1 MTNVFL
7 SDPTPRRRSVWAD
20 FAFADDNE
28 RCISPS
34 QRKQFAAK
42 TFVKQCDPARRKPCG
57 GLEVF
62 ILSGPFADRK
72 RRFSS
77 V

>member
-7 SDPTPRRRSVWAD
+7 SDPTPRRRSTSAD

-28 RCISPS
+28 RCTPPLR
-34 QRKQFAAK
+34 RKQFAAK
-42 TFVKQCDPARRKPCG
+42 IFVKQSDPARRKPCG